1 MGNRSSIKSSTD
13 MIVPR
18 SFALPRRPKMGSGIP
33 QLPNSRWKPSRSKQ
47 KDCVPYGSK
56 PEISPHKVAYG
67 SSTYMARQ
75 NRMHTV
81 PYTAD
86 PLSHP
91 ANTTAPTVTQTTMAM
106 AAVGGCQTTPA
117 SRPISLPRPPDA
129 SSVGAVAAAPPV
141 ASRHSTGDTYRRW
154 SQKYVA
160 LHDYTARVEDDLSI
174 LKGQHFYVIDR
185 SQGYWWYA
193 KCAATGKMGYVP
205 FNYLAPITSL
215 ESNEWHFG
223 DMRRLEAENCLM
235 MPGNDH
241 GSFLV
246 RISESRSGEYSLSVR
261 DGDVVKHYRIR
272 SRPSRTNPEVRR
284 YFISRQLPFS
294 SIQQLVEHYMKNQSG
309 LCCELIAPCIKPV
322 HPVPVGLSHNTVD
335 KWEIPKSSVV
345 LKERIGK
352 GQFGEVYKAVW
363 NGTTLVA
370 VKTLRAN
377 LCNAEDFLMEAQTMK
392 RLHHPHLIQL
402 YAVCTQSA
410 PFYLITELMSKGSL
424 LAFLQSAEGRALGVA
439 GLALLAVQVA
449 SGMAYLESQRYV
461 HRDLAAR
468 NCLVGEGN
476 VVKIGDFGLARMIHN
491 QEYVA
496 HAGARFPIKW
506 TAPEAANYSRFT
518 TASDI
523 WSFGILL
530 TEIVT
535 YGRVPYPGMHNAEVL
550 RQVEAGYRMPAPPG
564 CPVELYDLM
573 LECWAADETARP
585 SFASI
590 HGRLQVF
597 CEEWD
602 RPAYRD
608 PATATSGTAV
618 GVGTTSER
626 CDSPPPPLPLYRRHV
641 TARQN

>member
-1 MGNRSSIKSSTD
+1 
-13 MIVPR
+13 
-18 SFALPRRPKMGSGIP
+18 
-33 QLPNSRWKPSRSKQ
+33 
-47 KDCVPYGSK
+47 
-56 PEISPHKVAYG
+56 
-67 SSTYMARQ
+67 
-75 NRMHTV
+75 
-81 PYTAD
+81 
-86 PLSHP
+86 
-91 ANTTAPTVTQTTMAM
+91 
-106 AAVGGCQTTPA
+106 
-117 SRPISLPRPPDA
+117 
-129 SSVGAVAAAPPV
+129 
-141 ASRHSTGDTYRRW
+141 
-154 SQKYVA
+154 
-160 LHDYTARVEDDLSI
+160 
-174 LKGQHFYVIDR
+174 
-185 SQGYWWYA
+185 
-193 KCAATGKMGYVP
+193 
-205 FNYLAPITSL
+205 
-215 ESNEWHFG
+215 
-223 DMRRLEAENCLM
+223 
-235 MPGNDH
+235 
-241 GSFLV
+241 
-246 RISESRSGEYSLSVR
+246 
-261 DGDVVKHYRIR
+261 
-272 SRPSRTNPEVRR
+272 
-284 YFISRQLPFS
+284 
-294 SIQQLVEHYMKNQSG
+294 
-309 LCCELIAPCIKPV
+309 
-322 HPVPVGLSHNTVD
+322 
-335 KWEIPKSSVV
+335 
-345 LKERIGK
+345 
-352 GQFGEVYKAVW
+352 
-363 NGTTLVA
+363 
-370 VKTLRAN
+370 
-377 LCNAEDFLMEAQTMK
+377 MEAQTMK

>member
-1 MGNRSSIKSSTD
+1 MYVSI
-13 MIVPR
+13 MCI
-18 SFALPRRPKMGSGIP
+18 
-33 QLPNSRWKPSRSKQ
+33 QL
-47 KDCVPYGSK
+47 
-56 PEISPHKVAYG
+56 
-67 SSTYMARQ
+67 
-75 NRMHTV
+75 
-81 PYTAD
+81 
-86 PLSHP
+86 
-91 ANTTAPTVTQTTMAM
+91 
-106 AAVGGCQTTPA
+106 
-117 SRPISLPRPPDA
+117 
-129 SSVGAVAAAPPV
+129 
-141 ASRHSTGDTYRRW
+141 SRHKLALYRNREL
-154 SQKYVA
+154 SNSYNTLDNPILRYFLQYCKYVA
-160 LHDYTARVEDDLSI
+160 LHDYAARVEDDLSM
-174 LKGQHFYVIDR
+174 LKGQHFYIMDR

-193 KCAATGKMGYVP
+193 KCTDTGKMGYVP
-205 FNYLAPITSL
+205 FNYLAPIASL

-246 RISESRSGEYSLSVR
+246 RVSESRSGEYSLSVR

-272 SRPSRTNPEVRR
+272 SRPSRTNPDVRR

-309 LCCELIAPCIKPV
+309 LCCELIAPCIK
-322 HPVPVGLSHNTVD
+322 HSTFNFDKYFLLMD

-370 VKTLRAN
+370 VKTLH

-424 LAFLQSAEGRALGVA
+424 LVFLQSPEGRALGVA

-518 TASDI
+518 TASDV

-564 CPVELYDLM
+564 CPAELYDLM
-573 LECWAADETARP
+573 LECWAADEAARP

-597 CEEWD
+597 CED
-602 RPAYRD
+602 TKFNKVSISSD
-608 PATATSGTAV
+608 G
-618 GVGTTSER
+618 
-626 CDSPPPPLPLYRRHV
+626 
-641 TARQN
+641 

>member
-1 MGNRSSIKSSTD
+1 MV
-13 MIVPR
+13 VPR
-18 SFALPRRPKMGSGIP
+18 SFIMPRRPKMGNSIS
-33 QLPNSRWKPSRSKQ
+33 QSPNLRVKPPRIRQ
-47 KDCVPYGSK
+47 KINSAPVNKS
-56 PEISPHKVAYG
+56 ETSPHKVIYG
-67 SSTYMARQ
+67 TSTYTSRQ
-75 NRMHTV
+75 SRIRTIP
-81 PYTAD
+81 PYTANPD
-86 PLSHP
+86 SSFSPNPIIGQSPIDTTTSASNNLSLLGGQNTSAVRPIPLSRLPPESSHP
-91 ANTTAPTVTQTTMAM
+91 PAPLSVAFRPT
-106 AAVGGCQTTPA
+106 GGDIC
-117 SRPISLPRPPDA
+117 
-129 SSVGAVAAAPPV
+129 
-141 ASRHSTGDTYRRW
+141 RRW
-154 SQKYVA
+154 SQKFVA
-160 LHDYTARVEDDLSI
+160 LHDYTARVEDDLSM
-174 LKGQHFYVIDR
+174 LKGQHFYIIDR

-193 KCAATGKMGYVP
+193 KCATTGKVGYVP
-205 FNYLAPITSL
+205 FNYLAPVSSL

-235 MPGNDH
+235 MPGNGH

-246 RISESRSGEYSLSVR
+246 RTSESRSGEYSLSVR
-261 DGDVVKHYRIR
+261 DGDIVKHYRIR

-284 YFISRQLPFS
+284 FFISRQLPFS
-294 SIQQLVEHYMKNQSG
+294 SIQSLIEHYLKNQSG
-309 LCCELIAPCIKPV
+309 LCCQLTVPCIKPSQ
-322 HPVPVGLSHNTVD
+322 PVPVGLSHNTVD

-377 LCNAEDFLMEAQTMK
+377 LCNTEDFLMEAQTMK

-410 PFYLITELMSKGSL
+410 PFYLITELMAKGSL
-424 LAFLQSAEGRALGVA
+424 LSFLQSPEGRAMSIA
-439 GLALLAVQVA
+439 SLALLAVQIA

-468 NCLVGEGN
+468 NCLVGDGN
-476 VVKIGDFGLARMIHN
+476 VVKIGDFGLARMIQN

-550 RQVEAGYRMPAPPG
+550 RQVEAGYRMPLPSG
-564 CPVELYDLM
+564 CPAELYDLM

-585 SFASI
+585 SFACI
-590 HGRLQVF
+590 HSRLQVF

-608 PATATSGTAV
+608 PATATGT
-618 GVGTTSER
+618 GVTGALTSER
-626 CDSPPPPLPLYRRHV
+626 CESPPPPPLPMYRRHGAIS
-641 TARQN
+641 ARQN